1 MGSPV
6 RDPEAAHLQAL
17 TRKVEAE
24 TRKIAAETAAA
35 RFALHRDRLLLRVC
49 LLAIGFIV
57 GLALFDPTTLQ
68 ALSVGGVLMAVLS
81 VTGRPRP

>member
-1 MGSPV
+1 MGPPV

-35 RFALHRDRLLLRVC
+35 RFALHRDRLLLRVS
-49 LLAIGFIV
+49 LLAIGLIV
-57 GLALFDPTTLQ
+57 ALALVDPATLQ
-68 ALSVGGVLMAVLS
+68 TLSAGGLLVVALGYFI
-81 VTGRPRP
+81 RR